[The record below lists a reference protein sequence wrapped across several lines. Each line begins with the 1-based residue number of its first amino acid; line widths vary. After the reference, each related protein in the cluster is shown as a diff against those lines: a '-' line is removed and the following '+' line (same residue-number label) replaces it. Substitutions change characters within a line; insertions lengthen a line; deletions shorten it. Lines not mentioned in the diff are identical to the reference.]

1 MKKIISILFL
11 VAFSFI
17 AKAQTFSW
25 SGTEYIMDNTTINI
39 PIVVSGVP
47 TVIDNNYG
55 VAHICLN
62 ITHSYDADLLIKL
75 VSPSGFTVT
84 LIQNIGGSANNF
96 IGTCLG
102 MDGTAFTNAQAP
114 YSGIFFPV
122 GDVSSFNNGQNPNGT
137 WQLQVTDVASPDTG
151 SIHIASIAFTNNPPT
166 LNAGSGAPV
175 GTYVCSTCIL
185 PGGATTGD
193 LLPDMTASAKEI
205 NVNHTEEPG
214 FLYISNA
221 TPNIGYGPLDIYGY
235 DSCFCGTTRVPC
247 NTVCPNGDPLQHVV
261 KQRVYHK
268 IAGKDTLTFYDRF
281 AGKMTY
287 HPTHGHLHVDN
298 WANYTL
304 RTATANPD
312 ARTWP
317 IVAAGTKVSFCLIN
331 LGTCAGNPGECVDN
345 NGNTLLTAP
354 NNNLGWHTG
363 CGLNQG
369 IYPGHYDVYSISLND
384 PIPLQNVCNGT
395 YYIVS
400 ITDPDNNFLELDEE
414 NNWVAVPITLTQQSV
429 KPIITAGGATTIC
442 QGGSVT
448 LTSSTETNYLWSTGA
463 TTQSITV
470 TQAGTYTVSTNCGLS
485 TATSDPKTVTV
496 IPTNSVADVS
506 IAITNGSNPTCPGVS
521 QIFTA
526 TPTNGGNPTYQWK
539 VNGVNVGTNSA
550 TYTTSALTNGQIV
563 TCVMTSNITCLAIP
577 QVTSNA
583 ITMIVNPAVDP
594 SVGIALTTGTN
605 PQCAGA
611 TATFTAA
618 VSNGNN
624 PSYQWKLNDANTGTN
639 ANTFTSTGL
648 TNGQTVNCI
657 ISATATCPTIQTLGT
672 GTAANDY
679 RSDLGAAYPTYY
691 GNGRQQYLI
700 RASELT
706 ALGLTTGYIK
716 SLGFSLKIGGVVG
729 DPATLNGYTIKIA
742 QTASTSMTTTFLA
755 PTFTTV
761 FGPVNYTPI
770 LNSVNTHI
778 FSNPF
783 LWNGT
788 SNLVVDI
795 CFSNQVLGNAA
806 YQTYQTTSSFVST
819 TYYQADYAAGAGACT
834 KTTGTTG
841 SVRPNMIFTH
851 SAVKTA
857 SSNTITMAVN
867 ANSTYTFTGTGNWNV
882 ATNWSNNA
890 IPPAV
895 LPACAQIFIDPPVGQ
910 ECILNV
916 TQTISQGA
924 KITVMTNKKFRIPG
938 DLIIQ
943 Q

>member
-175 GTYVCSTCIL
+175 GTYVCATCIL

-221 TPNIGYGPLDIYGY
+221 TPNIGYGPLDIYGF

-247 NTVCPNGDPLQHVV
+247 NTVCPNGDPIQHVV

-268 IAGKDTLTFYDRF
+268 IAGKDTLTFYDRV

-304 RTATANPD
+304 RTATSNPD

-331 LGTCAGNPGECVDN
+331 LGTCSGNPGECVDN

-369 IYPGHYDVYSISLND
+369 IYPGQYDVYSISLND

-448 LTSSTETNYLWSTGA
+448 LMSSTETNYLWSTGE
-463 TTQSITV
+463 TTQSIMV

-485 TATSDPKTVTV
+485 TATSDPTTVTV

-657 ISATATCPTIQTLGT
+657 ISATATCPAIQTLGT
-672 GTAANDY
+672 GTTANDY

-729 DPATLNGYTIKIA
+729 DPVTLNGYTIKIA
-742 QTASTSMTTTFLA
+742 QTTSTSMTTTFLA

-770 LNSVNTHI
+770 LNSVNTHV
-778 FSNPF
+778 FSNSF
-783 LWNGT
+783 FWNGT

-795 CFSNQVLGNAA
+795 CFANQVLGNAA

-857 SSNTITMAVN
+857 GSNTITMAVN

-882 ATNWSNNA
+882 AANWSNNA